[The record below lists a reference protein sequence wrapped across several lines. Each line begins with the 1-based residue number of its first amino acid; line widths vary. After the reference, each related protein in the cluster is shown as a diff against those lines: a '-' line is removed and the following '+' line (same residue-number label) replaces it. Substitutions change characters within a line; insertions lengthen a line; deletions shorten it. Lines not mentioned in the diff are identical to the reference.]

1 VNTYPSIAHEGS
13 SHAQRVTDVESRIES
28 CVERSIGVDQAV
40 RKLFSMER
48 DLFYLYQNWIVM
60 VLATKLARH
69 SQQRSDQAQ

>member
-1 VNTYPSIAHEGS
+1 M
-13 SHAQRVTDVESRIES
+13 
-28 CVERSIGVDQAV
+28 ERSIGVYQAV

-48 DLFYLYQNWIVM
+48 ELFNLYQNWIVM